1 MERLRKLRDKLIIL
15 TQTMMFSLIIL
26 YSLQCSTNWNKSRL
40 TFLKQSLCSIIFK
53 RCITSSHA
61 AKEPQK
67 PIHKRKLGIQEI
79 CTLIKKT
86 SCSQL
91 ILYMVVKTL
100 SKIQYRSDDE
110 LFMQI
115 LYIEPHKD
123 KFKKQLPESL
133 HVQEDPEKEVRE
145 NWYKK
150 ERVNLQIN
158 ST

>member
-1 MERLRKLRDKLIIL
+1 
-15 TQTMMFSLIIL
+15 
-26 YSLQCSTNWNKSRL
+26 
-40 TFLKQSLCSIIFK
+40 
-53 RCITSSHA
+53 
-61 AKEPQK
+61 
-67 PIHKRKLGIQEI
+67 
-79 CTLIKKT
+79 
-86 SCSQL
+86 
-91 ILYMVVKTL
+91 MVVKTL

-150 ERVNLQIN
+150 ERVNL
-158 ST
+158 